1 MELGQPKHLK
11 DTRDGGGLIRTRL
24 QEGDNVHRVLFGP
37 VKISLQYYPTLIED
51 EMSGEM
57 TQRMK
62 VIRRGQAGTPLDT
75 LSSLEK
81 RIRSQRGEQNAGSSL
96 NPSSKWLY
104 LVMDKN
110 DEDYPAV
117 KIAEYPYTVYKKLIE
132 LESAISTKDSAKLR
146 HGLIFMWDAIIT
158 KSVDKSKGIRFGTS
172 YDVTVDPENATSG
185 KVPISYLGAST
196 ADLGEK
202 LDLEKFFTPEEYTVI
217 KASEINLEDEGT
229 PHTPEEIKQL
239 LQDFPIYLGA
249 TNPDGSYRFPSIEKF
264 QEQLNKMGID
274 FLSGEADQPKL
285 KEAKEKPVSRQVE
298 IKTDKAEPVATEVEE
313 SQAEVVE
320 EASIKEATTKE
331 ATTKESAAAKKD
343 DDEDFPEW

>member
-11 DTRDGGGLIRTRL
+11 QQTDGGGLIRTRL
-24 QEGDNVHRVLFGP
+24 EEGDNVHRVLFGP
-37 VKISLQYYPTLIED
+37 VKISLQYYPTLVED
-51 EMSGEM
+51 EMTGEM
-57 TQRMK
+57 VQKMK
-62 VIRRGQAGTPLDT
+62 VLRRPQSGSPLDT

-81 RIRSQRGEQNAGSSL
+81 RIRNQRGEQNAGSSL
-96 NPSSKWLY
+96 NPSTKWLY

-110 DEDYPAV
+110 DSDYPAV

-132 LESAISTKDSAKLR
+132 LEAAVSVKDGSKLR

-172 YDVTVDPENATSG
+172 YDVTVDPENKYSG
-185 KVPISYLGAST
+185 KVPTSYLGAST

-202 LDLEKFFTPEEYTVI
+202 LDLAKFFTDEEYEVI
-217 KASEINLEDEGT
+217 KASELDLEKEGE
-229 PHTPEEIKQL
+229 PHNAEEIKQL

-264 QEQLNKMGID
+264 QEQLEKMGID
-274 FLSGEADQPKL
+274 FLSGESTQPKL
-285 KEAKEKPVSRQVE
+285 VEAGEDKPKSRQVE
-298 IKTDKAEPVATEVEE
+298 IPTQKAEAVAEAVEVEE
-313 SQAEVVE
+313 AEAEVVE
-320 EASIKEATTKE
+320 ETPTKE
-331 ATTKESAAAKKD
+331 EPTTTD